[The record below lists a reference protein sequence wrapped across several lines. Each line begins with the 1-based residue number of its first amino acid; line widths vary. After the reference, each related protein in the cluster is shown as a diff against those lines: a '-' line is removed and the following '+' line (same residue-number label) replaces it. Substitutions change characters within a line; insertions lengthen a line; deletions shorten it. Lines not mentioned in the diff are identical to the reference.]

1 MAKEYFLIKILVIL
15 QKKSILGET
24 CTKQCSC
31 FSGFWIASLTAL
43 IKCFMAFIIWIT
55 SSNNFQQ
62 EITMKNKASVKNK
75 CGRRKHV
82 IRNKEARWKL
92 LVPAA
97 NERATYSNVLLPNQK
112 MDGLKRC
119 LQLFLERPVYHQ
131 NFKFYRHVRTATRT
145 FVISSWDS
153 QHWNFKA

>member
-24 CTKQCSC
+24 CTKHLCIVLSFVRSC
-31 FSGFWIASLTAL
+31 FSVLWIASLTAL
-43 IKCFMAFIIWIT
+43 IKCFMTLIIWIT

-62 EITMKNKASVKNK
+62 EITKKNKASVKHK

-145 FVISSWDS
+145 FVILI
-153 QHWNFKA
+153 